1 MYKLGTL
8 NELDRRG
15 KTLSSATE
23 KQRAKT
29 QRTVNQPGVKGK
41 STATLGFRRELGR
54 LRRFK
59 AYQKG
64 GIKAYEE
71 ERDKPTTPRREKWS
85 RGSASQQKTQYRAKP
100 EGKPVKSGRA
110 LYPGGEEELKKET
123 PAKKRELTHKHMA
136 AKAQGA
142 TGSKKG
148 VMKKVLK
155 HRETA
160 KQIFYRRR
168 KPKGPMRPGD

>member
-1 MYKLGTL
+1 MYKLGIL

-15 KTLSSATE
+15 KMLSSATE

-29 QRTVNQPGVKGK
+29 EKAATWSADKGK
-41 STATLGFRRELGR
+41 GTKTLGYRREVGR

-85 RGSASQQKTQYRAKP
+85 RGSVSHQKTQYRIKP
-100 EGKPVKSGRA
+100 EGKPVKSGRD
-110 LYPGGEEELKKET
+110 LYPGSEEELKKET
-123 PAKKRELTHKHMA
+123 PEKKLELTQKHMA

-148 VMKKVLK
+148 AMKKVLR

-168 KPKGPMRPGD
+168 KPKGPTRPGD